1 MDDRMNNGGNAGE
14 NDVKTPVGLF
24 IGLSVSV
31 KLYVACILTFYI
43 VQKDIIA
50 TIMFCL
56 SVPAAAMSIYFGYMV
71 STERQ
76 FYPIHLLTISLATYV
91 SIAPVK
97 VWEFKSS
104 LYHLEYQSGNARIT
118 ANLLIER
125 NPSHKMTGPPISL
138 YTATTQAR
146 ITEYAST

>member
-1 MDDRMNNGGNAGE
+1 MNNGGNAGE

-31 KLYVACILTFYI
+31 SLYVACISTFYI
-43 VQKDIIA
+43 VQNDIIA

-56 SVPAAAMSIYFGYMV
+56 SVPAAAMSIYFGHIMHMV

-76 FYPIHLLTISLATYV
+76 FYPIHLLTISLATYI

-104 LYHLEYQSGNARIT
+104 LYHLEYQSGNTHIT
-118 ANLLIER
+118 ANFLIER

-138 YTATTQAR
+138 YTATTQVR
-146 ITEYAST
+146 ITEHAST